1 MVKII
6 LASQSRVR
14 KEILDKNNIPNEVKP
29 SGVDE
34 EAIKH
39 CNDPETSSLTCTN
52 QHRKNCIGGDWF
64 DGFERYK

>member
-1 MVKII
+1 MKYRILRFYRGRKSRIVKTN
-6 LASQSRVR
+6 LTY
-14 KEILDKNNIPNEVKP
+14 
-29 SGVDE
+29 E

-64 DGFERYK
+64 DGFEGYK